1 MNKAEFEKKFL
12 ETIKEKMPLLPK
24 SESALRNYFHFI
36 DDHKIYEYKS
46 YEELLEVVKSMRV
59 QADASAYLSREKA
72 SGIFSYITYL
82 MMLRPSPNPKTFIH
96 ELTHALS
103 STRQTTFDC
112 SVYKKQTAPSIC
124 KSVYLKYHDYTN
136 PSSELNENEEAA
148 VVRWLKRNSYLFAD
162 AKTSR
167 PVRNSYATGFIKIA
181 AEYSEFINLR
191 KIDKF
196 TKTNLDSTKL
206 FHNQIG
212 NSYFYCRYLQNYEG
226 EYKGLTEG
234 TTELITSLST
244 TYSSLDGYAP
254 VYGGYSSQ
262 VMVCAQLY
270 AILGE
275 SLFEGYFKNS
285 ISPLAKKLDLDE
297 EKFSKILKRI
307 SAIPNAASDKEYEQK
322 MKIANEIQVENI
334 KLFERKML
342 RELAKFKDDF
352 NSPLD
357 MRNAILSS
365 FFDYSKLLH
374 FGIILEELV
383 NPNFKDVWIQLEKSM
398 NNCIAFGNKL
408 LARRQKP
415 LMNKINSKTL
425 EVFKNENFY
434 HYGYLSKNTE
444 EITLSNRLAQFEFD
458 YTGPDV
464 KRRENDSKR
473 LLGSEQSPGEAM
485 FLINNG
491 ADQTALY
498 CYAMGED
505 VDEELLK
512 TDAERAK

>member
-1 MNKAEFEKKFL
+1 
-12 ETIKEKMPLLPK
+12 
-24 SESALRNYFHFI
+24 
-36 DDHKIYEYKS
+36 
-46 YEELLEVVKSMRV
+46 
-59 QADASAYLSREKA
+59 
-72 SGIFSYITYL
+72 
-82 MMLRPSPNPKTFIH
+82 
-96 ELTHALS
+96 
-103 STRQTTFDC
+103 
-112 SVYKKQTAPSIC
+112 
-124 KSVYLKYHDYTN
+124 
-136 PSSELNENEEAA
+136 
-148 VVRWLKRNSYLFAD
+148 
-162 AKTSR
+162 
-167 PVRNSYATGFIKIA
+167 
-181 AEYSEFINLR
+181 
-191 KIDKF
+191 
-196 TKTNLDSTKL
+196 
-206 FHNQIG
+206 
-212 NSYFYCRYLQNYEG
+212 
-226 EYKGLTEG
+226 
-234 TTELITSLST
+234 
-244 TYSSLDGYAP
+244 
-254 VYGGYSSQ
+254 
-262 VMVCAQLY
+262 
-270 AILGE
+270 
-275 SLFEGYFKNS
+275 
-285 ISPLAKKLDLDE
+285 
-297 EKFSKILKRI
+297 
-307 SAIPNAASDKEYEQK
+307 

-464 KRRENDSKR
+464 KRRENDSKK
-473 LLGSEQSPGEAM
+473 LLGSEQFPGEAM

-512 TDAERAK
+512 TDAERAQK

>member
-1 MNKAEFEKKFL
+1 MNRAEFEKKFL
-12 ETIKEKMPLLPK
+12 DTIKEKMPLLPK

-46 YEELLEVVKSMRV
+46 YEDLLEVIKNIRI
-59 QADASAYLSREKA
+59 QADASAYLDRNKS
-72 SGIFSYITYL
+72 SGVFSFITYL
-82 MMLRPSPNPKTFIH
+82 MMLKKSPNPRVFIH

-112 SVYKKQTAPSIC
+112 SVYKKQTAPPMC
-124 KSVYLKYHDYTN
+124 NNVYLKYHDYTN
-136 PSSELNENEEAA
+136 PSSELNKNEEAA
-148 VVRWLKRNSYLFAD
+148 VVRWYKRNSYLFAD

-167 PVRNSYATGFIKIA
+167 PVRNIYACGFSKIA

-191 KIDKF
+191 KIDKVV
-196 TKTNLDSTKL
+196 KTASDLTKL
-206 FHNQIG
+206 NQGQIED
-212 NSYFYCRYLQNYEG
+212 SYFYFKHSQNDGYE
-226 EYKGLTEG
+226 GLTEG
-234 TTELITSLST
+234 TTELITFLST

-408 LARRQKP
+408 LARKQKP

-464 KRRENDSKR
+464 KRRENDSKK
-473 LLGSEQSPGEAM
+473 LLGSEQFPGEAM

-505 VDEELLK
+505 VDEELIK
-512 TDAERAK
+512 TDAERAQK

>member
-1 MNKAEFEKKFL
+1 MNRAEFEKKFL
-12 ETIKEKMPLLPK
+12 DTIKEKMPLLPK

-46 YEELLEVVKSMRV
+46 YDQLLEVVKNIRV
-59 QADASAYLSREKA
+59 QADASPYLDRNKS
-72 SGIFSYITYL
+72 SGIFSFVTYL
-82 MMLRPSPNPKTFIH
+82 MMLKPSPNPRVFIH

-103 STRQTTFDC
+103 SARQTTFDC
-112 SVYKKQTAPSIC
+112 SVYKKQTAPLMC
-124 KSVYLKYHDYTN
+124 NNVYLKYHDYTN
-136 PSSELNENEEAA
+136 PSSELNKNEEAA
-148 VVRWLKRNSYLFAD
+148 VVRWYKRNSYLFAD

-167 PVRNSYATGFIKIA
+167 PVRNIYACGFSKTA
-181 AEYSEFINLR
+181 TEYSEFINLR
-191 KIDKF
+191 KINKVV
-196 TKTNLDSTKL
+196 KTASDSTKL
-206 FHNQIG
+206 YQGQIED
-212 NSYFYCRYLQNYEG
+212 SYFYFKHSQNDGYE
-226 EYKGLTEG
+226 GLTEG
-234 TTELITSLST
+234 TTELITFLST

-398 NNCIAFGNKL
+398 NNCITFGNKL

-415 LMNKINSKTL
+415 LMNKINSKAL
-425 EVFKNENFY
+425 EVLKNENFY
-434 HYGYLSKNTE
+434 HYGYLSKNTK

-458 YTGPDV
+458 YTGPDI

-512 TDAERAK
+512 TDAERAQK

>member
-1 MNKAEFEKKFL
+1 MNRAEFEKKFL
-12 ETIKEKMPLLPK
+12 DTIKEKMPLLPK

-46 YEELLEVVKSMRV
+46 YDQLLEVVKNIRV
-59 QADASAYLSREKA
+59 QADASAYLDRNKS
-72 SGIFSYITYL
+72 SGVFSFITYL
-82 MMLRPSPNPKTFIH
+82 MMLKTSPNPRVFIH

-112 SVYKKQTAPSIC
+112 SVYKKQTAPLMC
-124 KSVYLKYHDYTN
+124 NNVYLKYHDYTN
-136 PSSELNENEEAA
+136 PSPELNKNEEAA
-148 VVRWLKRNSYLFAD
+148 VVRWYKRNSYLFAD

-167 PVRNSYATGFIKIA
+167 PVRNIYACGFSKTA
-181 AEYSEFINLR
+181 TEYSEFINLR
-191 KIDKF
+191 KINKVV
-196 TKTNLDSTKL
+196 KTASDSTKL
-206 FHNQIG
+206 NQGQIED
-212 NSYFYCRYLQNYEG
+212 SYFYFKHSQNDGYE
-226 EYKGLTEG
+226 GLTEG
-234 TTELITSLST
+234 TTDLITFLST

-307 SAIPNAASDKEYEQK
+307 SAIPNAASDKECEQK
-322 MKIANEIQVENI
+322 MEIANEIQVENI

-408 LARRQKP
+408 LARKQKP

-444 EITLSNRLAQFEFD
+444 EITLSNRLSQFEFD

-464 KRRENDSKR
+464 KRRENDSKK
-473 LLGSEQSPGEAM
+473 LLGSEQFPGEAM

-505 VDEELLK
+505 VDEELIK
-512 TDAERAK
+512 TDAERAQK